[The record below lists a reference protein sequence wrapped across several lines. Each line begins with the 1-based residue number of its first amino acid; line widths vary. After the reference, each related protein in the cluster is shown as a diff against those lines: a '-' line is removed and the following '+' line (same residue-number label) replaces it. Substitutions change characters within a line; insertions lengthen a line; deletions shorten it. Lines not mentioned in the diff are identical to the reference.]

1 MGSEVSTVITRDD
14 SVSLDSKDVLAP
26 LREEFMLNEQEIYL
40 DGNSLGPVSRAA
52 AARVNDVITSEW
64 GRGLVRGWN
73 DAGWMA
79 MPTRLGDR
87 LAPLIGARPGEVLV
101 ADTLT
106 VLLAKLIG
114 GALDL
119 RKDRSVVLTDV
130 ANFHSDLYIV
140 RAMAARAGRPI
151 TVKAIERSA
160 LESELND
167 DVALVMLTHVDFR
180 SGEMLDLRGI
190 TAKVHDAG
198 ALMLWDFAHSAG
210 AVPLDVTG
218 ADVDFAAGCGYKYL
232 NGGPGS
238 PAFVYVR
245 KSWQGRLENPLP
257 GWLGHARPF
266 DFELDYVPAQGMQA
280 FVTSSPSIVALA
292 ALDGALDVW
301 DRASMDEVR
310 AKSLRLTDLFI
321 ELVEA
326 RLPDVFEVVT
336 PRDHARRG
344 SQVALRHPESYGIIQ
359 SLLQRG
365 VVGDFRDPDIARF
378 GFTPLY
384 VRFVD
389 VYDAVEILVEVIERE
404 SYRDAKFAVR
414 NAVT

>member
-1 MGSEVSTVITRDD
+1 MTTRDD
-14 SVSLDSKDVLAP
+14 CAALDVKDVLAP
-26 LREEFMLNEQEIYL
+26 LRDEFMLNEHEIYL
-40 DGNSLGPVSRAA
+40 DGNSLGPVSRAVA
-52 AARVNDVITSEW
+52 TRVNDVISDEW

-73 DAGWMA
+73 DSGWME
-79 MPTRLGDR
+79 MPTRLGNR
-87 LAPLIGARPGEVLV
+87 LAPLIGAQRGEVLV

-106 VLLAKLIG
+106 FMLAKLIG

-151 TVKAIERSA
+151 TVKAIERST
-160 LESELND
+160 LESELSD

-180 SGEMLDLRGI
+180 SGEMLDLKGI
-190 TAKVHDAG
+190 TTKVHDVG

-238 PAFVYVR
+238 PAFLYVR
-245 KSWQGRLENPLP
+245 KSWQGILKNPMP

-266 DFELDYVPAQGMQA
+266 DFELDYEPAEGMQA

-301 DRASMDEVR
+301 DRASMIQVR
-310 AKSLRLTDLFI
+310 AKSLQLTDLFI
-321 ELVEA
+321 ELVDA
-326 RLPDVFEVVT
+326 RLPDIFEIVT
-336 PRDHARRG
+336 PRDHTKRG

-359 SLLQRG
+359 VLLQRG
-365 VVGDFRDPDIARF
+365 VIGDFRDPDIARF

-384 VRFVD
+384 LRFVD
-389 VYDAVEILVEVIERE
+389 VFDAVEILVDVIEGG
-404 SYRDAKFAVR
+404 SYRDARFAVR